1 MKSRKGRGSEPCGSL
16 WEGYPD
22 RGRGG
27 EGRSMKCVFKKQKE
41 ENAAG
46 MESSRY

>member
-16 WEGYPD
+16 WEGYSD
-22 RGRGG
+22 RGKGG
-27 EGRSMKCVFKKQKE
+27 KGRSIKRVFKKQKE

-46 MESSRY
+46 TESSRY